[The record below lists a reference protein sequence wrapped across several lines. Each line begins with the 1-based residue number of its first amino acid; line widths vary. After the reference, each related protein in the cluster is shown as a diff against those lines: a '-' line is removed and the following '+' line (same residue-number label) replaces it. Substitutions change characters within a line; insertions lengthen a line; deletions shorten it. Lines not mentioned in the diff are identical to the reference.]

1 MTAALHSVMPNRRQF
16 LLASA
21 AGAIAPLAFGRKLLA
36 MPAAPVITVYKD
48 PSCGCCTNWVKHLSA
63 NGFVAT
69 VHDSPDMDS
78 IKRNMRVPADLQSC
92 HTAVVERYVIE
103 GHVPAADIKKLLS
116 TKEAVQGLAA
126 PGMPMG
132 SPGMEG
138 ATKDRYDVIAFSTDG
153 KTRVFA
159 KH

>member
-1 MTAALHSVMPNRRQF
+1 MPNRRQF

-21 AGAIAPLAFGRKLLA
+21 AGSLAPIAFGQRLLA
-36 MPAAPVITVYKD
+36 MAATAAPVITVYKD
-48 PSCGCCTNWVKHLSA
+48 PNCGCCAKWVKHLSSS
-63 NGFVAT
+63 GFVT
-69 VHDSPDMDS
+69 MVHDSSDMDG
-78 IKRNMRVPADLQSC
+78 IKTNMRVPTDLQSC

-103 GHVPAADIKKLLS
+103 GHVPAADIKKLLAS
-116 TKEAVQGLAA
+116 KEAIQGLAA

-138 ATKDRYDVIAFSTDG
+138 ATKDRYDVIAFTTDG
-153 KTRVFA
+153 KTRVYA